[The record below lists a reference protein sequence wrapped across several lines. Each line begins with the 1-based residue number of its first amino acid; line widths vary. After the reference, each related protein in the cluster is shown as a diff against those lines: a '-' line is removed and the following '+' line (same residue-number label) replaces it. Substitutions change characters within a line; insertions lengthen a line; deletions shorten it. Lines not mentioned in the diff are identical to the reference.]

1 MAYNFTDV
9 VFSLKGLQPTDKL
22 VLLHLAEHADKD
34 TGECWP
40 GFGRLADF
48 TGLTRRTV
56 IYSINRLGELGL
68 VCNHGM
74 EGGTCTV
81 CGEEI
86 PAIAR
91 KTNTYIVR
99 MDKLVATSVAPS
111 TEKAKRKYERTGKYR
126 GTKAKRDRTG
136 KYREVT
142 EPLAV
147 TPTADDVDHL
157 FTQNRCNT
165 CGVLISIP
173 FARLDHIEK
182 KHPELWVEVIQALAL
197 QQEVEFLD
205 ESKATTPF
213 NIEDEPDELADEPVP
228 PPAVS
233 KPTPPPV
240 PLVHV
245 PPPAP
250 QPVPP
255 PVPLVQIGRAHV

>member
-22 VLLHLAEHADKD
+22 VLLHLAEHADKH

-40 GFGRLADF
+40 GFGRLANF

-56 IYSINRLGELGL
+56 IYSINRLGKMGF

-74 EGGTCTV
+74 EGGTCSV

-86 PAIAR
+86 AAIER

-99 MDKLVATSVAPS
+99 MDRLVAASVGPS
-111 TEKAKRKYERTGKYR
+111 TEKAKRKYNRTGKYR
-126 GTKAKRDRTG
+126 GVKAKRDRTG

-147 TPTADDVDHL
+147 TPTAYDVDHL

-165 CGVLISIP
+165 CGALISIP
-173 FARLDHIEK
+173 YARLDHIEK
-182 KHPELWVEVIQALAL
+182 KHPQLLAEVIRYLAS
-197 QQEVEFLD
+197 QPKIDFLD
-205 ESKATTPF
+205 VPTATTAY
-213 NIEDEPDELADEPVP
+213 NIEDEDDELA
-228 PPAVS
+228 
-233 KPTPPPV
+233 
-240 PLVHV
+240 
-245 PPPAP
+245 
-250 QPVPP
+250 
-255 PVPLVQIGRAHV
+255 